1 MIKDF
6 QKDNNII
13 GFFAVK
19 EITEKETKDLK
30 KYLDLTLVDASG
42 QINAKVWDIA
52 ETIMGEHP
60 KKGNIV
66 KADAVVQE

>member
-6 QKDNNII
+6 QKDNSVI

-19 EITEKETKDLK
+19 DIVEKGTKELK

-42 QINAKVWDIA
+42 QINAKVWDISEA
-52 ETIMGEHP
+52 IMGEHP
-60 KKGNIV
+60 KRV
-66 KADAVVQE
+66 KS